1 MESLNCILCME
12 LVCLRF
18 FFLSL
23 RFGVLCRL
31 AILAIRFNQLG
42 LSVDEG
48 KRKEER
54 EMEKQ
59 GERENQD

>member
-18 FFLSL
+18 FLSL
-23 RFGVLCRL
+23 RFGVLCRP
-31 AILAIRFNQLG
+31 AILAIGFNQLG
-42 LSVDEG
+42 LSADEG